1 MAAISD
7 PKRKSG
13 ISLLGDAPWGTH
25 FCQFYRTK
33 QDLIDILV
41 PYFQAGL
48 ENNEFCMWVTSEPLP
63 AEEAMAE
70 LKKAVKNLA
79 RYDKKGQIE
88 ILDFSQWY
96 TRTGKFD
103 AGKVLQGWVDKEQQ
117 ARKNG
122 FEGLRLSGNTFWL
135 EHKDWKSFSDYE
147 ATVNDVIHKY
157 NMFALC
163 TYSLDHCDAN
173 QILDVFSTHQFAL
186 INRNGKWTTIKST
199 ERKGAEAAVKTS
211 EERFRIAA
219 ESLTDVVYEWDLKE
233 KLDWFGDI
241 DGIMGYP
248 AGGFHR
254 TIDGWAAAIHPE
266 DRARVKAAIEGQL
279 KGAVPYAVEYRV
291 RKKDG
296 EWRWWSARGT
306 ALRDERGEPYKW
318 IGAIS
323 DVTERKRVEEALR
336 ESEGKWHSL
345 VTNAP
350 DIIMNVDRGGQILFI
365 NRTVSGFRVEDTI
378 GKSVYDFTSPENHD
392 EIKRSIEKVFNT
404 GEIAEYETEGSGA
417 EGKPVWYSTRVGPI
431 KKAGEVVSVLF
442 DSTDI
447 TVRKRLEDALRLNE
461 ERLRLSVNATE
472 DGIWEWNIQTNQE
485 YFSPRWC
492 EIIGYSFDDPE
503 LIHTYDTWASRI
515 HPDDYDHVANSLKS
529 HLEKRTKYDV
539 DYRHRHKSGEYRW
552 QNSKGKAICDESG
565 KPIKMVGCI
574 SDITEHKRAEEA
586 LQESEQ
592 RFKAIFDHS
601 NDGILLA
608 DMEKKRFL
616 TGNETICQMLGYS
629 ADEIKDLGVMDIHPA
644 EDLPYV
650 IDQFGKQ
657 ARKEVAIAKDL
668 PVARKDGSVFYADVS
683 AFPITLAG
691 KPYLV
696 GAFRDTTERKRVEET
711 LRQSEERFRVLFEQ
725 AADIILLMEISP
737 EGLPVIRDAN
747 SATVRLLGY
756 DRDELIGQPVSII
769 EAAPDATKV
778 VEERREA
785 VLSESGKKIFEAKH
799 RCKDGTVRDFE
810 CSVTEMQIGSKTF
823 AISVERDITERRSLE
838 AQLIQAQKMEAV
850 GLLAGGIAHEFNN
863 ILGGI
868 LGYASLMRLK
878 MEPDH
883 PFWGYVETI
892 EKSSQRAAALTSQL
906 LGFARKGK
914 YDLRLLNL
922 NLLAE
927 DTLAIVRQTFDRAVT
942 VEARLAESLPKVEG
956 DTMQLQQV
964 LMNLC
969 INARDAMPQGG
980 SLVLTTGTEQVAEG
994 DERIPP
1000 ESKPGLYVLLSVAD
1014 TGCGMDEET
1023 QAKIF
1028 EPFFTTKEKG
1038 KGTGLG
1044 LAMVYGVVKNHGGFV
1059 TVRSEVGRGSVFT
1072 LHLPAAE
1079 KPFDRRP
1086 EALAAPEK
1094 SRGAVSDQTIL
1105 VVDDE
1110 ENIRFLARDILEG
1123 EGYRVL
1129 LAEDGAR
1136 ALEIYREHQGEI
1148 RLVVLDLIMPKL
1160 GGEEVFLKMK
1170 EMDPG
1175 VHVLV
1180 SSGYS
1185 QEGKAQEILSGGA
1198 LGFVQKPFHV
1208 RDLISQVRQGLD
1220 GKGG

>member
-1 MAAISD
+1 MNPPD
-7 PKRKSG
+7 DQR
-13 ISLLGDAPWGTH
+13 LLRESEEKYRALVETTGTGYVIIDSEGRVLDANREYIRLTGHEALEEIRGRRVTEWTAPH
-25 FCQFYRTK
+25 
-33 QDLIDILV
+33 DL
-41 PYFQAGL
+41 AR
-48 ENNEFCMWVTSEPLP
+48 N
-63 AEEAMAE
+63 AEEVRQCMERGFVHNLEIDYVTGEGKVIPVEINATVLPMAE
-70 LKKAVKNLA
+70 GIRIV
-79 RYDKKGQIE
+79 
-88 ILDFSQWY
+88 
-96 TRTGKFD
+96 T
-103 AGKVLQGWVDKEQQ
+103 
-117 ARKNG
+117 
-122 FEGLRLSGNTFWL
+122 
-135 EHKDWKSFSDYE
+135 
-147 ATVNDVIHKY
+147 
-157 NMFALC
+157 LC
-163 TYSLDHCDAN
+163 RD
-173 QILDVFSTHQFAL
+173 I
-186 INRNGKWTTIKST
+186 T
-199 ERKGAEAAVKTS
+199 ERKWVEMALKESEEQFRLLVQNQGEGIGMADLEERFTFANPAAEAIFGVPPGKLVGRRLEDFMTPEQYAGVLEQTWKRNYGERSTYDLEIVRADGERRNLLVTACPHNDPQGRFIGSFGIFRDITEHKRVEETLRLS
-211 EERFRIAA
+211 EERFRTAA
-219 ESLTDVVYEWDLKE
+219 GSLTDVVYEWDLKE

-241 DGIMGYP
+241 DGLMGYP
-248 AGGFHR
+248 AGGFPR

-266 DRARVKAAIEGQL
+266 DQDLVKGAIEGQL
-279 KGAVPYAVEYRV
+279 KRAVPYAVEYRV

-306 ALRDERGEPYKW
+306 ALRNERAEPYKW
-318 IGAIS
+318 IGAIT
-323 DVTERKRVEEALR
+323 DV
-336 ESEGKWHSL
+336 
-345 VTNAP
+345 
-350 DIIMNVDRGGQILFI
+350 
-365 NRTVSGFRVEDTI
+365 
-378 GKSVYDFTSPENHD
+378 
-392 EIKRSIEKVFNT
+392 
-404 GEIAEYETEGSGA
+404 
-417 EGKPVWYSTRVGPI
+417 
-431 KKAGEVVSVLF
+431 
-442 DSTDI
+442 
-447 TVRKRLEDALRLNE
+447 
-461 ERLRLSVNATE
+461 
-472 DGIWEWNIQTNQE
+472 
-485 YFSPRWC
+485 
-492 EIIGYSFDDPE
+492 
-503 LIHTYDTWASRI
+503 
-515 HPDDYDHVANSLKS
+515 
-529 HLEKRTKYDV
+529 
-539 DYRHRHKSGEYRW
+539 
-552 QNSKGKAICDESG
+552 
-565 KPIKMVGCI
+565 
-574 SDITEHKRAEEA
+574 TEHKRVEEA

-608 DMEKKRFL
+608 DMETKRFL
-616 TGNETICQMLGYS
+616 TGNETICQMLGCS
-629 ADEIKDLGVMDIHPA
+629 PDEIKDLGVMDIHPA

-657 ARKEVAIAKDL
+657 ARKEIDIAKDL
-668 PVARKDGSVFYADVS
+668 PVARKDGSIFYADVS

-691 KPYLV
+691 KTYLV
-696 GAFRDTTERKRVEET
+696 GAFRDTTERKQAEDS
-711 LRQSEERFRVLFEQ
+711 LRASEERFRVLFEQ
-725 AADIILLMEISP
+725 AADIILLMEITP
-737 EGLPVIRDAN
+737 EGFPMIRDAN
-747 SATVRLLGY
+747 SATSRLLGY
-756 DRDELIGQPVSII
+756 ERDELIGQPVSII
-769 EAAPDATKV
+769 EAAPDASKMI
-778 VEERREA
+778 EERREE
-785 VLSESGKKIFEAKH
+785 VLSASGKKIFEAKH

-810 CSVTEMQIGSKTF
+810 CSVTEMQISSKTF
-823 AISVERDITERRSLE
+823 AISVERDITEKKRVGEKLRESEQRFRSLVETTSNWVWEVDPKGFFTYASPKIKDILGFEPEEVIGKTPFDFMLPQEARRVAADLREVIESQKAFVGKESTNRHKDGRLVVLESSGVPYFDGVGQFRGFRGIERDITERKSLE

-883 PFWGYVETI
+883 PFWRYVETI
-892 EKSSQRAAALTSQL
+892 EKSSQRAAVLTSQL

-942 VEARLAESLPKVEG
+942 VEAQLAESLPKVEG

-969 INARDAMPQGG
+969 INARDAMPKGG

-994 DERIPP
+994 DERIPL
-1000 ESKPGLYVLLSVAD
+1000 ESKPGWYVLLSVAD

-1023 QAKIF
+1023 LAKIF

-1079 KPFDRRP
+1079 KPLDRRP

-1110 ENIRFLARDILEG
+1110 ESIRSLARDILEG

-1136 ALEIYREHQGEI
+1136 ALEIYCEHQGEI
-1148 RLVVLDLIMPKL
+1148 GLVVLDLIMPKL
-1160 GGEEVFLKMK
+1160 GGGEVFLKMK

-1198 LGFVQKPFHV
+1198 LGFVQKPFRV
-1208 RDLISQVRQGLD
+1208 RDLITQVRQGLD
-1220 GKGG
+1220 GGGIPRALIVENPQK

>member
-1 MAAISD
+1 MNPPDDQNLLRESGEKYRALVETTGTAYVINISDYTIQLASKNLGINLPLGITCHALTHRSDKPCDDADNPCPIEKVKQSGKDVVLVHTHYDAHGNARLVELHASPVVDSQGHIVQVIESTLDITERRQVEETLSESEEKYRALVETTGTGYVIIDSEGRVLDANREYIRLTGHEALEEIRGRRVTEWTAQYDLARNAEEVGKCMERGFVHNLEIDYVNKAGKFTPVEMNATVLPMAEGTRIVTLCRDISERRRLEDQLRVKDWAIESASNAFAISD
-7 PKRKSG
+7 LAGNLNYVNPAFLKLWGFRTREE
-13 ISLLGDAPWGTH
+13 ILG
-25 FCQFYRTK
+25 K
-33 QDLIDILV
+33 
-41 PYFQAGL
+41 
-48 ENNEFCMWVTSEPLP
+48 P
-63 AEEAMAE
+63 ATGFWQMGE
-70 LKKAVKNLA
+70 KAV
-79 RYDKKGQIE
+79 E
-88 ILDFSQWY
+88 
-96 TRTGKFD
+96 
-103 AGKVLQGWVDKEQQ
+103 VM
-117 ARKNG
+117 
-122 FEGLRLSGNTFWL
+122 EGLRTRGGWSG
-135 EHKDWKSFSDYE
+135 EMVAKSKEGALF
-147 ATVNDVIHKY
+147 DVQV
-157 NMFALC
+157 AA
-163 TYSLDHCDAN
+163 SLV
-173 QILDVFSTHQFAL
+173 LD
-186 INRNGKWTTIKST
+186 
-199 ERKGAEAAVKTS
+199 
-211 EERFRIAA
+211 
-219 ESLTDVVYEWDLKE
+219 DVGRPFCMLASFV
-233 KLDWFGDI
+233 DI
-241 DGIMGYP
+241 
-248 AGGFHR
+248 
-254 TIDGWAAAIHPE
+254 
-266 DRARVKAAIEGQL
+266 
-279 KGAVPYAVEYRV
+279 
-291 RKKDG
+291 
-296 EWRWWSARGT
+296 
-306 ALRDERGEPYKW
+306 
-318 IGAIS
+318 
-323 DVTERKRVEEALR
+323 TERKR
-336 ESEGKWHSL
+336 
-345 VTNAP
+345 
-350 DIIMNVDRGGQILFI
+350 
-365 NRTVSGFRVEDTI
+365 
-378 GKSVYDFTSPENHD
+378 
-392 EIKRSIEKVFNT
+392 
-404 GEIAEYETEGSGA
+404 TEG
-417 EGKPVWYSTRVGPI
+417 
-431 KKAGEVVSVLF
+431 
-442 DSTDI
+442 
-447 TVRKRLEDALRLNE
+447 
-461 ERLRLSVNATE
+461 
-472 DGIWEWNIQTNQE
+472 
-485 YFSPRWC
+485 
-492 EIIGYSFDDPE
+492 
-503 LIHTYDTWASRI
+503 
-515 HPDDYDHVANSLKS
+515 
-529 HLEKRTKYDV
+529 
-539 DYRHRHKSGEYRW
+539 
-552 QNSKGKAICDESG
+552 
-565 KPIKMVGCI
+565 
-574 SDITEHKRAEEA
+574 A

-608 DMEKKRFL
+608 DMEKKRFFI
-616 TGNETICQMLGYS
+616 GNETICQMLGYS
-629 ADEIKDLGVMDIHPA
+629 PDEIKDLGVMDIHPA

-650 IDQFGKQ
+650 IDQFEKQ
-657 ARKEVAIAKDL
+657 ARKEIAIAKDL
-668 PVARKDGSVFYADVS
+668 PVVRKDGSVFYADVS
-683 AFPITLAG
+683 AFPITLVG
-691 KPYLV
+691 KTYLV
-696 GAFRDTTERKRVEET
+696 GAFRDTTERKQAEDS

-737 EGLPVIRDAN
+737 RGLPVIRDAN
-747 SATVRLLGY
+747 NATFRLLGY
-756 DRDELIGQPVSII
+756 ERDEMIGQPVSII
-769 EAAPDATKV
+769 EAERDASKV

-799 RCKDGTVRDFE
+799 RCKDGTVREFE

-892 EKSSQRAAALTSQL
+892 EKSSQRAALLTSQL

-914 YDLRLLNL
+914 YDLRSLNL

-969 INARDAMPQGG
+969 INARDAMPKGG
-980 SLVLTTGTEQVAEG
+980 SLVLTTRTEQVAEG

-1000 ESKPGLYVLLSVAD
+1000 ESKAGLYVLLSVAD

-1044 LAMVYGVVKNHGGFV
+1044 LAMVYGVAKNHGGFV
-1059 TVRSEVGRGSVFT
+1059 TVRSEVGRGSAFT

-1079 KPFDRRP
+1079 KPSERRP
-1086 EALAAPEK
+1086 EALAGPEK

-1110 ENIRFLARDILEG
+1110 ESIRSLARDILEG

-1129 LAEDGAR
+1129 LAEDGPQ
-1136 ALEIYREHQGEI
+1136 ALEAYREHQGEI
-1148 RLVVLDLIMPKL
+1148 GLVVLDLIMPKL
-1160 GGEEVFLKMK
+1160 GGGEVFLKLK

-1208 RDLISQVRQGLD
+1208 RDLISKVRQGLD